1 MQEVT
6 LKKNNMS
13 ITLTNPD
20 GESTEELFE
29 LMSKAVSWIENYK
42 IVLDDVFCI
51 TMDDFEDE
59 PIFCEGEEPK
69 EEREIDGL

>member
-20 GESTEELFE
+20 GESTEEFFE
-29 LMSKAVSWIENYK
+29 LMSKAISWIENYK
-42 IVLDDVFCI
+42 IVLEDVFYPPE
-51 TMDDFEDE
+51 MYDDE

>member
-20 GESTEELFE
+20 GESTEEFLE
-29 LMSKAVSWIENYK
+29 LISKAISWIENYK
-42 IVLDDVFCI
+42 IVLEDVFYPPD
-51 TMDDFEDE
+51 MEEDE
-59 PIFCEGEEPK
+59 PILCEGEEPK